1 MQCRRPWFN
10 SWVRKICW
18 RRDRL
23 PTPVFLDFPCGSAGK
38 ESAYNMGDLRLGF
51 NPWVG
56 KIPWRSG
63 YPLQY
68 FGLENSMDCIVRGIA
83 KSLKLLNDFHFSN
96 KTYRMI
102 LQLSHKEESM
112 SESALMI
119 NKHIKKKGK
128 LFLIVKF

>member
-1 MQCRRPWFN
+1 MDF
-10 SWVRKICW
+10 WVRKIW
-18 RRDRL
+18 RGDRL
-23 PTPVFLDFPCGSAGK
+23 PTPVFLGFPCSSVGK
-38 ESAYNMGDLRLGF
+38 ESAYHVGDLRLGF
-51 NPWVG
+51 DPWVG

-68 FGLENSMDCIVRGIA
+68 FGLENSMDYIVHGMA
-83 KSLKLLNDFHFSN
+83 KSLTILNDFHFHFSN

-119 NKHIKKKGK
+119 NKHIKTKGK
-128 LFLIVKF
+128 LFIIVKF